1 MPYSWV
7 FSPNLLDFLSVFVK
21 RAMCTI
27 FNWCG
32 TARLAS
38 ALFGGLVQP
47 ELVDFVQLFSFAYC

>member
-1 MPYSWV
+1 
-7 FSPNLLDFLSVFVK
+7 
-21 RAMCTI
+21 MCTI

-47 ELVDFVQLFSFAYC
+47 ELVDFVHLFSFAYC